1 MCRSVSS
8 FDDKNARKMA
18 HHHLIDAKEGRYFLC
33 FLADTNHTIKYEE
46 IALLGFHA
54 NCRKKT
60 LTLQWCSAKVFL
72 AQQQQH
78 MQEDH
83 EEMWHF
89 IEIVDFECAEII
101 GGVLLGPTAF
111 GRIPGFT
118 AAIFPESSLTVLN
131 TFANIGLIFFLF
143 LVGLE
148 LDLQSLR
155 KYAVFSTPFFLGFSS
170 SITSLRFIFTTTF
183 LFLFFSLT

>member
-1 MCRSVSS
+1 LQKKD
-8 FDDKNARKMA
+8 FD
-18 HHHLIDAKEGRYFLC
+18 
-33 FLADTNHTIKYEE
+33 LAVV
-46 IALLGFHA
+46 L
-54 NCRKKT
+54 
-60 LTLQWCSAKVFL
+60 SKVFL

-83 EEMWHF
+83 EEMWNF
-89 IEIVDFECAEII
+89 MEIVDFECAEII

-118 AAIFPESSLTVLN
+118 ATIFPESSRTVLN

-155 KYAVFSTPFFLGFSS
+155 KYAVFSTPFILGFSS
-170 SITSLRFIFTTTF
+170 SIKSFRFV
-183 LFLFFSLT
+183 SS

>member
-1 MCRSVSS
+1 LQK
-8 FDDKNARKMA
+8 KNFYLAVV
-18 HHHLIDAKEGRYFLC
+18 LC
-33 FLADTNHTIKYEE
+33 
-46 IALLGFHA
+46 
-54 NCRKKT
+54 
-60 LTLQWCSAKVFL
+60 KVFL

-83 EEMWHF
+83 EEMWNF
-89 IEIVDFECAEII
+89 MEIVDFECAEII
-101 GGVLLGPTAF
+101 GGVLLGPSAF

-118 AAIFPESSLTVLN
+118 ATIFPESSRMVLN

-155 KYAVFSTPFFLGFSS
+155 KYAVFSTPFFFGFLKFHKVLEIYIFLMIYSPQPFCSCSS
-170 SITSLRFIFTTTF
+170 L
-183 LFLFFSLT
+183 

>member
-1 MCRSVSS
+1 
-8 FDDKNARKMA
+8 MA

-33 FLADTNHTIKYEE
+33 SLAETNHITKYEE

-54 NCRKKT
+54 NCIKKT
-60 LTLQWCSAKVFL
+60 LTLQWCSAKFSL
-72 AQQQQH
+72 LKQRQH
-78 MQEDH
+78 MQEDY
-83 EEMWHF
+83 EEMWNF
-89 IEIVDFECAEII
+89 MDIVDFECAEII

-118 AAIFPESSLTVLN
+118 ATIFPESSRTVLD

-155 KYAVFSTPFFLGFSS
+155 KYAVFSTPFFFAFLKFHKVLE
-170 SITSLRFIFTTTF
+170 IYIFLMIYSPQPF
-183 LFLFFSLT
+183 CSLFFSLT